1 MTEKVTTLKIG
12 IVLQGDGGSSTGA
25 MVLAHKQSDEFSD
38 IILCYASNSPHDPF
52 VVWTYEHES
61 GICRRGEYFSN
72 IFHATYAYEE
82 REW

>member
-12 IVLQGDGGSSTGA
+12 IVLQGDGGVSSGA
-25 MVLAHKQSDEFSD
+25 IVLAHKMADEFSD
-38 IILCYASNSPHDPF
+38 VILCYSAASPHDPF
-52 VVWTYEHES
+52 VVWTYEHER
-61 GICRRGEYFSN
+61 GICRRGEYFNS